1 MLLGGGNPYE
11 HGALIVVFQHGYEG
25 LLSSR
30 VLRVVNEHC
39 GLYFG
44 LTSLFCCT
52 CWLNIQCIPLER
64 GVGRNTR
71 CGLHLCSSSQA
82 SMSDTHRL
90 VVSPTVQEW
99 GLPMVVLFI
108 MLAASMASSLV
119 GNISL
124 NRGFLVAACSR

>member
-1 MLLGGGNPYE
+1 MFELFLLNL
-11 HGALIVVFQHGYEG
+11 AWL
-25 LLSSR
+25 
-30 VLRVVNEHC
+30 VLDYC
-39 GLYFG
+39 GLYG
-44 LTSLFCCT
+44 LTLLFYT
-52 CWLNIQCIPLER
+52 CHIGLNVQCNPLER
-64 GVGRNTR
+64 GVGCNTR
-71 CGLHLCSSSQA
+71 RGLHLCSSSQA
-82 SMSDTHRL
+82 SMSDTYRL